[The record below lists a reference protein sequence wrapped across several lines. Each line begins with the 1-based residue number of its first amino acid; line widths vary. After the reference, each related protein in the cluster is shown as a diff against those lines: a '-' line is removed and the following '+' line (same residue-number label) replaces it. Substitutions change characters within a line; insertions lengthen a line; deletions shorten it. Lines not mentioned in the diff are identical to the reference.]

1 MKIKLVRLGAASIAL
16 VILQSGLCLLPQ
28 CLLATVFSISD
39 LAGLELPQVQKPRK
53 MHTIMPCPVTV
64 NLSLTLTS
72 GFWESSWQC
81 LHSPVLP
88 GQ

>member
-39 LAGLELPQVQKPRK
+39 PAGLELPQVQKPRK
-53 MHTIMPCPVTV
+53 
-64 NLSLTLTS
+64 NNKALS
-72 GFWESSWQC
+72 GDC
-81 LHSPVLP
+81 
-88 GQ
+88 